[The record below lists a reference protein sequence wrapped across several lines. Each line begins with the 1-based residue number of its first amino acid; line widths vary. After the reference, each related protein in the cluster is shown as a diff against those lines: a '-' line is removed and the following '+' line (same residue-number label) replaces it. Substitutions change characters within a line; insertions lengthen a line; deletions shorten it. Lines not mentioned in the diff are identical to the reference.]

1 MWMDNYSKNLKWHCP
16 DVDRG
21 TFNKGLW
28 TGFAVRACTDQ
39 NIRMTCCSTDLGS
52 LPAMPDDIFEPQDNI
67 AIGLLRAIF
76 ERGDRAHMRFHK
88 SLVFNW
94 KVNNVPL
101 RPDIQDDM
109 TQSEVDGLNRHAD
122 ALDHLY
128 PLRLIDINC
137 GENMG
142 FARCMK
148 MLSEEKNWEEDP
160 RKPYCEKYTFMFMD
174 CDLFDKCLKVL
185 ILIHQSKTSP

>member
-1 MWMDNYSKNLKWHCP
+1 MTDGPHTMWMDNYSKNLKWHML
-16 DVDRG
+16 DVGKG
-21 TFNKGLW
+21 TFNTGLW
-28 TGFAVRACTDQ
+28 TGFAVRACTNQ
-39 NIRMTCCSTDLGS
+39 NIDMRIGS
-52 LPAMPDDIFEPQDNI
+52 NGFGEIPAMPDDIFEPDFQITLD
-67 AIGLLRAIF
+67 LLRAIF
-76 ERGDRAHMRFHK
+76 QRGDRSHMRFHK

-148 MLSEEKNWEEDP
+148 MLSEEKNWEGDLH
-160 RKPYCEKYTFMFMD
+160 YQLLGGYMMLTWSFM
-174 CDLFDKCLKVL
+174 L
-185 ILIHQSKTSP
+185 T